1 VTRPGGGRL
10 ALAAAASLVAAFVAC
25 IDVDGLRRGSP
36 DAGAA
41 SSGGS
46 SGGGS
51 SGGGSSG
58 GGSSGGSSGGGSSG
72 CPACAFGQG
81 EVCCVPASGPPVCVG
96 DGGACAEGT
105 TTVGCVSSAT
115 CPDGGGG
122 IPVTNLCCVAVNA
135 TATIGCRNAAL
146 PDRCKD
152 DVEVCDPRGAACRGG
167 GACTGP
173 APAGAPFLRTCK

>member
-1 VTRPGGGRL
+1 MIAAGGRRFALLGAVSL
-10 ALAAAASLVAAFVAC
+10 ATAFVAC
-25 IDVDGLRRGSP
+25 IDVDGLRRGSS
-36 DAGAA
+36 DAGSTTSSGGGS

-51 SGGGSSG
+51 SGGGSS
-58 GGSSGGSSGGGSSG
+58 SGASSG

-81 EVCCVPASGPPVCVG
+81 EICCVPASGAPVCVG
-96 DGGACAEGT
+96 DGGVCADGT
-105 TTVGCVSSAT
+105 ATLTCVSSAV
-115 CPDGGGG
+115 CPDGGSSGLPTSN
-122 IPVTNLCCVAVNA
+122 ICCVAVNA

-152 DVEVCDPRGAACRGG
+152 DVEVCDPRAPACRGG